1 MSANPVQPNAAAT
14 LTLADAYALAVRYYE
29 SGDLPAAQQVT
40 ERILAVRPDL
50 SEARHLDGLIQL
62 RAGRPAAAVACFEA
76 ALRGRRTANTLNA
89 LASVLQQCGR
99 LGEAVEA
106 QQEAIALEPD
116 AALWRFNLGVLLQ
129 SAGRDDEA
137 AAAYLAAGR
146 LGSSDG
152 FNAVGRR
159 RYELGDADGA
169 MRAFE
174 ATCALDPARPEAM
187 TGLGLCRTAFGR
199 RTEALRLHERALAVD
214 PLRLDDLVHGCDQT
228 RCRLLFGVQT
238 DWVARTSAI
247 LPLAAERAE
256 WRLLSSL
263 LYRDLYRPLTDA
275 ARDAAA
281 CVLDRRLRALAGNPA
296 APVLQRASR
305 SAAGRRLRIGYLS
318 AHLHNHP
325 IGQVTLSLFAAHDR
339 DRVETHGFFRKAF
352 NPQDPYAVRHR
363 AGFEHIHEL
372 AGVADPAEAARRVAG
387 AELDALIYL
396 DGHMDKGGLEIMA
409 RRPAPVRVFW
419 LGHAGGL
426 GSVCADY
433 LLTDH
438 VVTPEDDDRLY
449 GEKLVRLADCYHCAD
464 RHPIA
469 ERPRRADHGL
479 PDDAVV
485 FCAFNNLE
493 KIDEA
498 VFAAWM
504 ELLRSIPAAV
514 LWLSDAGGSDA
525 ADNLRASAAA
535 AGVEP
540 RRLVFAGRVPDKR
553 DHLARYQLADVF
565 LDTWTMNAS
574 STALDALW
582 AGVPIV
588 ARSGDRFSN
597 RISNSML
604 KAVDMGDYVTPST
617 QAYLAL
623 AAALALNPEMRLRQ
637 RERLRRNLETTPL
650 FDIDRFARKL
660 ERAYARMCAHA
671 ETGALPQSFEAP

>member
-1 MSANPVQPNAAAT
+1 MSADPVQPNAAAT
-14 LTLADAYALAVRYYE
+14 LTLTDAYALAVRFYE
-29 SGDLPAAQQVT
+29 SGDLPASQQVT
-40 ERILAVRPDL
+40 ERILAARPDL

-89 LASVLQQCGR
+89 LASALQQCGR
-99 LGEAVEA
+99 VDEAVEA
-106 QQEAIALEPD
+106 QREASTLEPD
-116 AALWRFNLGVLLQ
+116 TALWRFNLGVLLQ
-129 SAGRDDEA
+129 AAGRHNEA
-137 AAAYLAAGR
+137 VDAYLAAGR
-146 LGSSDG
+146 LGSPSG
-152 FNAVGRR
+152 FDTVGQRR
-159 RYELGDADGA
+159 LELGDMAGA
-169 MRAFE
+169 TRAFE
-174 ATCALDPARPEAM
+174 ATCALDPARTEAM
-187 TGLGLCRTAFGR
+187 TGLGLCRFALGR
-199 RTEALRLHERALAVD
+199 RTEALRLHERALTVD
-214 PLRLDDLVHGCDQT
+214 PFRLYDLVHGCDQT
-228 RCRLLFGVQT
+228 RCRLLFKAQA
-238 DWVARTSAI
+238 DWVARASAA
-247 LPLAAERAE
+247 LPSAAERTD

-263 LYRDLYRPLTDA
+263 LYRDLYRPLTDD

-281 CVLDRRLRALAGNPA
+281 SVLDRRLRALAGNPA
-296 APVLQRASR
+296 APAIRR
-305 SAAGRRLRIGYLS
+305 GAGRRLRIGYLS

-339 DRVETHGFFRKAF
+339 DRVETHGFFRKAL

-363 AGFEHIHEL
+363 AGFEHVHEL
-372 AGVADPAEAARRVAG
+372 AGVADTAEAAKRIG
-387 AELDALIYL
+387 SAELDALIYL

-433 LLTDH
+433 LLTDQ
-438 VVTPEDDDRLY
+438 VVTPAGDDRLY
-449 GEKLVRLADCYHCAD
+449 GEKLVRLTDCYHCAD

-504 ELLRSIPAAV
+504 ELLRSIPAAI

-535 AGVEP
+535 AGVAP
-540 RRLVFAGRVPDKR
+540 GRLIFAGRVPDKR

-588 ARSGDRFSN
+588 ARAGDRFSN

-671 ETGALPQSFEAP
+671 ETGALPLSFEAT